1 MAETRTKL
9 DRPLDAESLVL
20 ESSFG
25 PAIQTPRLG
34 QVWSIFVLTYSR
46 YLPSSCS
53 RCATACGGVALHQ
66 CSALAPRGIS
76 KSSSH
81 PRRPPGT
88 VQRRGRGSR
97 PHSRVT
103 VRHNTA
109 QQRPPVQHGHSVLFV
124 QGGGTPAASIG
135 QWARSAGP
143 ATAGHG
149 QEAEQAS
156 KSSAG
161 KKETAGSST
170 TQQKASSTAHH
181 GVSGRVRHLPSSS
194 DSQGDPATY
203 LRRDERQPEE
213 ALCG

>member
-170 TQQKASSTAHH
+170 TQQKTHADLGRWAQLARVSIESMQQHH
-181 GVSGRVRHLPSSS
+181 RRRGPSR
-194 DSQGDPATY
+194 GEPAGS
-203 LRRDERQPEE
+203 LSK
-213 ALCG
+213 GN